1 MRPRIRAAGALLAAA
16 VLVAPSVLA
25 ATAGP
30 AAATP
35 GGTPARS
42 VPTTFTPTATRPVTV
57 TLVTGDKVT
66 VLGPDRA
73 TVKRGKGRSE
83 VTFVTSRAGGHLRV
97 IPSDALPMLAAG
109 TVDARLFDV
118 TTLLSFGYDDRRDN
132 LPLIVTGADTAA
144 RGAASSTSGILNTRS
159 VPGGTALRAAKADLG
174 SVWQS
179 LSAGVRAAGAAGP
192 AGTAGAKIWLDGL
205 RKPTLKESVP
215 QIGAPTAWAAG
226 FDGSGVKVAVVDSG
240 VDSTHPDLAGR
251 VAAEQNF
258 TTVDS
263 DTLDRVGHGTHVAAT
278 IGSSGAAPGGYKGV
292 APGASLL
299 SAKVCVDYGCEESW
313 MLAGMQWAAEQG
325 AKVINMSLGGG
336 DTPEQDPV
344 EAAVERITAEFGAL
358 FVISAGNDGFFGDE
372 TVGSPGSTD
381 SALTVGA
388 VDKSDNLAD
397 FSSRG
402 PRIGDAAIKPDITA
416 PGVDIVAANSKDGFL
431 GTPGQSH
438 LTLSGTSMAAPHVAG
453 SAAVLA
459 QEHPNWTPA
468 QLKAALMASAK
479 PRDGVG
485 VYAQGAGRVDVARGI
500 AQSVF
505 TDPPSISFGRQLWPH
520 GDDKPDARTVT
531 FRNTGTADVT
541 LALSLAGNLPAGL
554 FNLSA
559 SSLTVPAGG
568 TASVTLT
575 SDTRANVPDAR
586 HGGHLVA
593 SAGDLRVVT
602 PFAVDKEVESYDVQ
616 VRRIDQGGTPSGAGA
631 AFLVDQAGGRGV
643 DIFSAEPTVTVRVP
657 KGTYS
662 AVGFVQQGEFPDA
675 KLALVV
681 DATVVIDRPLAVTL
695 DARKAAPVAI
705 TVPKADA
712 AGVLADVEAVVRTD
726 RGSSSFGLVGN
737 DFAGLTVG
745 QTDPRERND
754 RVSGVVSS
762 QLVKGPLPEDGP
774 LAPSPYAYFLT
785 YGVPDHVP
793 TGYTRRVTDRDL
805 ATVNTSYGTQG
816 ISTADVD
823 AFGLYR
829 DAPFAVAA
837 IMPVA
842 LPGSRVE
849 YYSTATDV
857 EWMRDVIEGGF
868 DGMENWQTSPRTTF
882 APRTYQERRNFAVFG
897 PGFLAGGYGI
907 ARLGNDMQVASS
919 MFSPAGDWVGDS
931 VTATGRTVVER
942 NGQVIFDQRQVG
954 AFLTGVAAEDSA
966 YRVRIEAT
974 RGAPNTLSTKVTG
987 EWTYR
992 SGNVPGDTPRNLAAS
1007 AVRFTPPLTDRN
1019 TAPAG
1024 TVWLVPVEV
1033 QRQSDSAAGRARTL
1047 TVEVSF
1053 DDGATWRAV
1062 PVLRLGR
1069 HALVAVHNPAAGFV
1083 SFRAASADAAGNTVK
1098 LTVIRAYAVG

>member
-1 MRPRIRAAGALLAAA
+1 MRPRIRAAGALLAAT
-16 VLVAPSVLA
+16 VLVAPSVLVG
-25 ATAGP
+25 TAGP
-30 AAATP
+30 AAAAP

-42 VPTTFTPTATRPVTV
+42 APTTTFAPTATRPVTV

-73 TVKRGKGRSE
+73 TVRRGKGRTD
-83 VTFVTSRAGGHLRV
+83 VTFMTSRADGHLRV

-109 TVDARLFDV
+109 TLDARLFDI

-132 LPLIVTGADTAA
+132 LPLIVTGPPGGTAA
-144 RGAASSTSGILNTRS
+144 RATTSGIISTRA
-159 VPGGTALRAAKADLG
+159 VPGGTALHAAKAELG

-179 LSAGVRAAGAAGP
+179 LSAGVRAAGAARTGAAP
-192 AGTAGAKIWLDGL
+192 AKIWLDGL

-251 VAAEQNF
+251 VAAAQNF

-278 IGSSGAAPGGYKGV
+278 IGSTGAAPGGYKGV

-325 AKVINMSLGGG
+325 AKVINMSIGGG
-336 DTPEQDPV
+336 DTPEQDPI
-344 EAAVERITAEFGAL
+344 EAAVERITDEFGAL

-372 TVGSPGSTD
+372 TVSSPGSTD

-402 PRIGDAAIKPDITA
+402 PRIGDGAIKPDITA
-416 PGVDIVAANSKDGFL
+416 PGVDIVAAQSKDGFI
-431 GTPGQSH
+431 GTPVGDSH
-438 LTLSGTSMAAPHVAG
+438 VMLSGTSMASPHVAG
-453 SAAVLA
+453 SAAILA

-500 AQSVF
+500 TQTVF
-505 TDPPSISFGRQLWPH
+505 TDPPSVSFGRQLWPH

-531 FRNTGTADVT
+531 YRNTGTADVT
-541 LALSLAGNLPAGL
+541 LSLSLAGNLPAGL
-554 FNLSA
+554 FSLSA
-559 SSLTVPAGG
+559 STLTVPAAG

-593 SAGDLRVVT
+593 TAGDQRVVT

-616 VRRIDQGGTPSGAGA
+616 VRRIDQAGAPTGAGA
-631 AFLVDQAGGRGV
+631 AFLVDQASGRGF
-643 DIFSAEPTVTVRVP
+643 DIFSPEPTVTVRVP

-662 AVGFVQQGEFPDA
+662 AVGFIEQGEFPDI
-675 KLALVV
+675 KIALVV
-681 DATVVIDRPLAVTL
+681 DATVVVDRALTVTL
-695 DARKAAPVAI
+695 DARKAKPVSI
-705 TVPKADA
+705 TVPKSDA
-712 AGVLADVEAVVRTD
+712 AGVLADVGVEVRSD
-726 RGSSSFGLVGN
+726 GGSSSFSVGGN
-737 DFAGLTVG
+737 DFTGVTVG
-745 QTDPRERND
+745 QTDPKERND
-754 RVSGVVSS
+754 RVSGTISS
-762 QLVKGPLPEDGP
+762 QLVKGPLPEEGP
-774 LAPSPYAYFLT
+774 LEPSPYAYFLT
-785 YGVPDHVP
+785 YGTAGQVP
-793 TGYTRRVTDRDL
+793 TGFTKRVTDRDV
-805 ATVNTSYGTQG
+805 ATVNTTYATQG
-816 ISTADVD
+816 VPTADTGT
-823 AFGLYR
+823 FGIYN
-829 DAPFAVAA
+829 DAPFASSA
-837 IMPVA
+837 ITPVT
-842 LPGSRVE
+842 LPGSRVD
-849 YYSTATDV
+849 YYSTAPGV
-857 EWMRDVIEGGF
+857 EWVRDVIEGGF
-868 DGMENWQTSPRTTF
+868 EDMQTWLSSPRTAF

-931 VTATGRTVVER
+931 ATATGRTVVER
-942 NGQVIFDQRQVG
+942 NGQVIFDQPQIG

-974 RGAPNTLSTKVTG
+974 RGAPNTLSTTVTG

-992 SGNVPGDTPRNLAAS
+992 SGTVPGDTPRNLAAS
-1007 AVRFTPPLTDRN
+1007 AVRFAPPLTDRN

-1024 TVWLVPVEV
+1024 KVWLVPVEV

-1062 PVLRLGR
+1062 PVLRFGQ

-1098 LTVIRAYAVG
+1098 LTVIRGYAVG